1 MCDGSDIK
9 PVTLGK
15 GVRHTGFDLRGKA
28 RKNGKSRGDKR
39 SNSDSCKSFD
49 HDGPHV
55 MEPWWPPISWLTDT
69 KHLFPCVFALCENG
83 FIRGQFCFVA
93 GTGTKQ
99 FASTAATVAI
109 EVVHRPMKILVRGGW
124 SE

>member
-39 SNSDSCKSFD
+39 SNSDGCKSFD

-55 MEPWWPPISWLTDT
+55 MEPWWPPNFLVNGYKAPVS
-69 KHLFPCVFALCENG
+69 LCL
-83 FIRGQFCFVA
+83 R
-93 GTGTKQ
+93 
-99 FASTAATVAI
+99 
-109 EVVHRPMKILVRGGW
+109 VV
-124 SE
+124 